1 MKAKSYVFYIL
12 LVLLAWGP
20 ELYFYILKQEDYFSS
35 RSSQLFRVTELFGNL
50 VKKALVLL
58 KNINYSYVF
67 KCKCMHNIFY
77 A

>member
-1 MKAKSYVFYIL
+1 MKAKSYVFYIF

-20 ELYFYILKQEDYFSS
+20 EFYFYILKQEDCFSS
-35 RSSQLFRVTELFGNL
+35 GSSQLFRVAELFGNL
-50 VKKALVLL
+50 VKAFVLI
-58 KNINYSYVF
+58 KYINYAYVF